1 MSSIILLAGILYLQI
16 VSIEQ
21 KSDTLKRPFHVRAV
35 NRCQLMVDSWRVYGT
50 GDRAGR
56 DQAGPAASTTSRATE
71 QASAAHQAVVQL
83 TIELKQL
90 ELLAAEIEESAIQSS
105 AAAATAL
112 TAAED
117 AQTSL
122 EAAQRDAQVNT

>member
-1 MSSIILLAGILYLQI
+1 ML
-16 VSIEQ
+16 
-21 KSDTLKRPFHVRAV
+21 
-35 NRCQLMVDSWRVYGT
+35 DSWRVYVT
-50 GDRAGR
+50 EERAGR
-56 DQAGPAASTTSRATE
+56 DQVGPAASTTCSRATE

-90 ELLAAEIEESAIQSS
+90 ELLAAEIEESVIQSS

-122 EAAQRDAQVNT
+122 DAAQRDAQVNNVSFLVRPR